1 MTYEQFKDI
10 AKFNGWEIQA
20 DDFMDLRLTHE
31 GGNLI
36 VVRKIEEN
44 NFYIDNRTSFKNIT
58 DVIKAAIRLAETP
71 LDERVAPEK
80 YYLKSI
86 LTGEYL
92 NYYFIGDC
100 YLYSENNDETNGV
113 YQTKF
118 TGKEIDEMEN
128 LAGFKLDTFML
139 EYVDDEDD
147 DENDGCVHYDD
158 DDDDDNWWE

>member
-1 MTYEQFKDI
+1 MKGQNMEKMTYAQFKDI

-20 DDFMDLRLTHE
+20 DDFMDLRLTHK
-31 GGNLI
+31 GGDSI

-44 NFYIDNRTSFKNIT
+44 NFYIKNNTSFKNIT

-71 LDERVAPEK
+71 LDERAAPEK

-92 NYYFIGDC
+92 NYHVTGDC
-100 YLYSENNDETNGV
+100 YLYLGNNDEINGV
-113 YQTKF
+113 YKTKF
-118 TGKEIDEMEN
+118 TGKEIDEMKDLE
-128 LAGFKLDTFML
+128 GFNLDTFML

-147 DENDGCVHYDD
+147 DCVNYDD
-158 DDDDDNWWE
+158 